1 MKKLFLASAVSALFA
16 APATVLAQAKPA
28 PVPTLDKILEAS
40 GISVSGYIDAMYT
53 HSDKNQAAFS
63 TRVFD
68 LENNSF
74 ALRQF
79 GLQVAKQPKEGF
91 GGLVN
96 ITVGK
101 DAQVIHSFPEFT
113 TANSGSMFDVT
124 QAFLQ
129 YSRGPLTVI
138 AGKFVTLQGS
148 EVIWTP
154 TNVNASHSILFGA
167 IPFTHT
173 GVRATWALSDTV
185 SLIAGVNNGWDQL
198 TDSNK
203 AKTAELGV
211 TLNPIKPL
219 TITVS
224 DYYGKETVP
233 FATPSAADG
242 MRNSLNVVASYTII
256 DPLTI
261 GAEIL
266 SVSQDN
272 IPGAGG
278 TTIKAK
284 YNGAALYV
292 TYMFMPKL
300 RGVLRAESFDDKNGF
315 HFAPG
320 ATAIPVGPFAT
331 SDTKYKEVTA
341 TVSFLASDSFEAR
354 VEARRDQANNTVFF
368 DSTGAV
374 SKNMTSVALQGLYK
388 F

>member
-53 HSDKNQAAFS
+53 HSDRNQAAFS

-224 DYYGKETVP
+224 DYYGKETQP
-233 FATPSAADG
+233 FATLGAADG
-242 MRNSLNVVASYTII
+242 KRNSFNVVASYTII

-261 GAEIL
+261 GAEVL
-266 SVSQDN
+266 SVSQD
-272 IPGAGG
+272 IPGG
-278 TTIKAK
+278 TNAK

-315 HFAPG
+315 KFAP
-320 ATAIPVGPFAT
+320 AAFLT

-341 TVSFLASDSFEAR
+341 TVSFLASDG
-354 VEARRDQANNTVFF
+354 RRDQATNTVFT
-368 DSTGAV
+368 DYAGAA
-374 SKNMTSVALQGLYK
+374 SKTMTSIALQGLYK

>member
-1 MKKLFLASAVSALFA
+1 MKKLLIASAVSALFA

-40 GISVSGYIDAMYT
+40 GISVSGYIDAGYT
-53 HSDKNQAAFS
+53 HSDRNVETAFS

-68 LENNSF
+68 SQNNSF
-74 ALRQF
+74 ALHQF

-101 DAQVIHSFPEFT
+101 DAQVIHSLPEPQPVPGVVPI
-113 TANSGSMFDVT
+113 SSMFDVT
-124 QAFLQ
+124 QAFVQ
-129 YSRGPLTVI
+129 YASGPLTVI

-154 TNVNASHSILFGA
+154 TNVNASRSILFGA

-233 FATPSAADG
+233 FATPGAADG
-242 MRNSLNVVASYTII
+242 TRNSLNVVASYTII

-315 HFAPG
+315 HFG
-320 ATAIPVGPFAT
+320 AGVPAAF
-331 SDTKYKEVTA
+331 
-341 TVSFLASDSFEAR
+341 
-354 VEARRDQANNTVFF
+354 
-368 DSTGAV
+368 
-374 SKNMTSVALQGLYK
+374 
-388 F
+388 